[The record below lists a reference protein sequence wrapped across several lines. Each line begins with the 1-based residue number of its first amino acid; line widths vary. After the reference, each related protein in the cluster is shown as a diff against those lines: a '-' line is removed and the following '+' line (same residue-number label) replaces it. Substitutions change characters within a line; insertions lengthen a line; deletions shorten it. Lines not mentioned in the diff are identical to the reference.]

1 MALLASM
8 IAGVVLGVVAS
19 VGIIT
24 LAPDTPDKTSVS
36 VCATTRRTSP
46 INTSSLRARSD
57 KSLSSIA

>member
-36 VCATTRRTSP
+36 VPYYGNR
-46 INTSSLRARSD
+46 
-57 KSLSSIA
+57 